1 MPPKKATQV
10 KQTME
15 TEKVSTTPVAAAAPE
30 TKKVKAPRKKVVK
43 EEEEVK
49 EEVKEVEAEVEE
61 DTKLRV
67 PPTKES
73 VIESFDTLISFIDTE
88 IDRLRESQNKAKG
101 VKLLRTI
108 NKRVKTLRNQSV
120 RVMKQKQR
128 TNRKNNNN
136 SGFLKPVRISDE
148 MATFAGWTKGEQRS
162 RVDVTK
168 LLCQYIKEHSLQDE
182 VDKRKIIPDKKLSK
196 LLSFDSSK
204 EKEPLTYYRLQSC
217 IKNHFIKDAPATA

>member
-10 KQTME
+10 KQTQNIE
-15 TEKVSTTPVAAAAPE
+15 TEKAPAAATKPE
-30 TKKVKAPRKKVVK
+30 KVKAPRKKA
-43 EEEEVK
+43 VK
-49 EEVKEVEAEVEE
+49 EEVKEVEEVKEEVEE
-61 DTKLRV
+61 ADAEEDAKVRV

-73 VIESFDTLISFIDTE
+73 VIESFDVLISFIDTE

-108 NKRVKTLRNQSV
+108 NKRVKTIRNQSV

-136 SGFLKPVRISDE
+136 SGFLKPVKISDD

-168 LLCQYIKEHSLQDE
+168 LLCQYIKDHNLQDE

-217 IKNHFIKDAPATA
+217 IKNHFIKDVPPATA